1 MMLASHWGYFD
12 GSNTRPV
19 PKDLDNPTDTE
30 KLECKQW
37 DCNDTIAQ
45 CLLSQHLPDEL
56 AMDMEKYPT
65 VKQQWDVISVL
76 FVAKSKYAKT
86 DLHQA
91 FLNMHCPKGSDI

>member
-1 MMLASHWGYFD
+1 MMLAGRWGYFD

-37 DCNDTIAQ
+37 DRNDTIAQ
-45 CLLSQHLPDEL
+45 CLLSQCLLDEL

-65 VKQQWDVISVL
+65 MKQQWDVISVL
-76 FVAKSKYAKT
+76 FVAKSEYVKT

-91 FLNMHCPKGSDI
+91 FLNMCCLKGSDV